1 VLSDFAGNKMD
12 LDRDRQVNQAEAEDY
27 ASSVGAFHCLTS
39 AKLGRGIDECFLSLT
54 KKMLEEQQM
63 RASRPAPK
71 AMASSGRIQVVA
83 DEPAGAASSAAAA
96 KGCAC

>member
-1 VLSDFAGNKMD
+1 MTGNKVD
-12 LDRDRQVNQAEAEDY
+12 LDRDRQVSQAEAEDY

-54 KKMLEEQQM
+54 KRMLEQQQL

-71 AMASSGRIQVVA
+71 SVGSAGRIQVVA
-83 DEPAGAASSAAAA
+83 DDSAGSTTGAAAA